1 MLSKETIEKVAQLAK
16 LKLTEEEKET
26 LGKQLLDII
35 EFVNQL
41 NQVETEQIEG
51 FEYTLEG
58 TLLREDVPQNP
69 LPQEKAL
76 MNAPEGENGFF
87 VVPRILE
94 V

>member
-16 LKLTEEEKET
+16 LKLTEEERET

-51 FEYTLEG
+51 FEYPLEG
-58 TLLREDVPQNP
+58 TFLREDVPQDP
-69 LPQEKAL
+69 LPREKAL
-76 MNAPEGENGFF
+76 MNAPERENGFF

>member
-1 MLSKETIEKVAQLAK
+1 MLSKEVVEKVAQLAK

-26 LGKQLLDII
+26 LSKQLLDII

-41 NQVETEQIEG
+41 NQVDTEQIEG
-51 FEYTLEG
+51 FENPPEG
-58 TLLREDVPQNP
+58 TFLREDVPQNP
-69 LPQEKAL
+69 LPREKVL
-76 MNAPEGENGFF
+76 MNAPEKENGFF